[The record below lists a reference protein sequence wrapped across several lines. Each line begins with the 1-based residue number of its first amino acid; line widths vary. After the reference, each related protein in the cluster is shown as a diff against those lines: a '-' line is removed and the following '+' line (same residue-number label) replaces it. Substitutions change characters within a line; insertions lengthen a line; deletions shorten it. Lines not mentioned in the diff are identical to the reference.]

1 MKLTALTPIRHDG
14 KRYVEGEAFEVDNKA
29 QAAALVACGAAAEGG
44 RSRPA
49 KAPAKPSAEQI
60 EAATAAVE
68 AAQAELTA
76 AADDDAKAAA
86 QQKLDE
92 ATAALEALKG

>member
-14 KRYVEGEAFEVDNKA
+14 KRYAEGETFEVENKA

-44 RSRPA
+44 RSRS

-60 EAATAAVE
+60 EAATAAVT
-68 AAQAELTA
+68 AAQAELDA